1 MATTERVTDWIEL
14 WRQLAEAQSRSWKER
29 KGKKGQEGD
38 AWRDRARGFDAKV
51 RERWANPD
59 SSRQA
64 VIAALKAQPGAT
76 VLDIGAGTGAWACLL
91 AQHAR
96 LVTAVEPSP
105 TMIEVME
112 ENLAAEGIENVQIV
126 QGSWPDVSVA
136 CHDFSLCSHA
146 MYAYPD
152 LPAFVRRMM
161 EVTRRTCFLVMRAP
175 TTDGLMAQ
183 AAQRIWGQP
192 YDSPNFQ
199 VAYNALLQVG
209 LFPNVLMEDTGLWE
223 PWANSS
229 LDEALAGVKRKFG
242 LGTPSEHDEFL
253 KELLRQRL
261 TWQDGQYAWPPGVRS
276 ALVYWAVES

>member
-1 MATTERVTDWIEL
+1 MERVTDWIGLWQEL
-14 WRQLAEAQSRSWKER
+14 VEAQKRSWAAKNR
-29 KGKKGQEGD
+29 QRGRQDD
-38 AWRDRARGFDAKV
+38 AWKTKARSFGAKV
-51 RERWANPD
+51 RERWARPD

-64 VIAALKAQPGAT
+64 VISALQAQPGAT
-76 VLDIGAGTGAWACLL
+76 ALDIGAGTGAWACLL
-91 AQHAR
+91 ARHAR

-105 TMIEVME
+105 TMIDVME
-112 ENLAAEGIENVQIV
+112 ENLAAEGIENVRVV
-126 QGSWPDVSVA
+126 QGSWPDVDVA
-136 CHDFSLCSHA
+136 AHDFSLCSHA
-146 MYAYPD
+146 MYGYPD

-199 VAYNALLQVG
+199 VAYNALLQIG

-223 PWANSS
+223 PWTNTS

-242 LGTPSEHDEFL
+242 LRTPSEHDEFL
-253 KELLRQRL
+253 EELLRRRL
-261 TWQDGQYAWPPGVRS
+261 TWQDGQYVWPPGVRS
-276 ALVYWAVES
+276 ALVYWEVES